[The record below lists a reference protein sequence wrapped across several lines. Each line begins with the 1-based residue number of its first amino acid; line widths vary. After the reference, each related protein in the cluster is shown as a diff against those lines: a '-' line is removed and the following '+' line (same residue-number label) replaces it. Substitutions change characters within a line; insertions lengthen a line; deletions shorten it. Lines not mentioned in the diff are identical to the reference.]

1 MSADSDAGEN
11 GNALPHENTGP
22 KLVACLWALTGTA
35 TVLLSLRIYCRLL
48 KGQRLWWDDAVLIAS
63 WVCVLVDAGLMTYN
77 AHMGYGLHTWDF
89 DSRNLQALVL
99 SLDVSGTFSIT
110 AAVWSKT
117 SFGIT
122 LLRIMDGWAK
132 KFTWFCLI
140 SMNIAMG
147 LTALFTWVNCTPV
160 RKTWDLSVQDGSC
173 WPGEVLLHYN
183 MFSAAYSAFLDIVF
197 AGLPWK
203 FLWGLQMR
211 RGEKLGVGLAM
222 SLGVFAGIAGFVKAA
237 LLPRMLSTDFADG
250 VDLVIWG
257 NAESCLS
264 IVAASIPMLRVF
276 VRDVKSSRQ
285 YRSGY
290 AEQTGTAGNYSRFV
304 TITSQAGPPASD
316 VELDKM
322 GDEGSDRSI
331 LGTNADPGRAKNGIV
346 QVTDITVKYDDNR
359 PGRSG

>member
-1 MSADSDAGEN
+1 
-11 GNALPHENTGP
+11 
-22 KLVACLWALTGTA
+22 
-35 TVLLSLRIYCRLL
+35 
-48 KGQRLWWDDAVLIAS
+48 
-63 WVCVLVDAGLMTYN
+63 
-77 AHMGYGLHTWDF
+77 MGYGLHTWDF

-237 LLPRMLSTDFADG
+237 LLPRMLSTDFGESREASGPQICNSRIPRADRGKTADG